1 MHSHPGPTHRRRL
14 QTGHPHRGCQRRS
27 SCRLAAGS
35 QSPKV
40 THLTPLAHLRP
51 LPPALAFCP
60 CRRPAAPALPRWYCL
75 GLLYCSS
82 IVPLLFLYCS
92 SCSFP
97 LALLPPT
104 LPRSHFCLS
113 PVSPRCQLA
122 AFNRRFPPPSSYTLH
137 SPTSSRPAMPVSQAR
152 SPAFSSRKAD
162 WKAAAPVRRD

>member
-27 SCRLAAGS
+27 SGRLAAGR
-35 QSPKV
+35 QSPNV
-40 THLTPLAHLRP
+40 THLTPLTHLRP
-51 LPPALAFCP
+51 LPPALAFCR
-60 CRRPAAPALPRWYCL
+60 CHRPAAPALPRWYCL

-82 IVPLLFLYCS
+82 IVPLLLLLFFPPRPS
-92 SCSFP
+92 PSHSATFP
-97 LALLPPT
+97 LLPT
-104 LPRSHFCLS
+104 